1 MTSER
6 ASDSSDG
13 SSDDG
18 SDAAR
23 APIAGR
29 SVAFI
34 GLGHMGAP
42 MAANLARAGV
52 DVRGFDLSEEAVAHA
67 REAGVPIADSA
78 ADAVDGATVVITM
91 LPVGRHVIS
100 AYEGAGDGGLLAL
113 AAPGTLFV
121 DCSTIAVD
129 DARRAHELALA
140 AGHRSIDAPV
150 SGGVVGAEAATLAFM
165 VGGDDADVAEARP
178 LLEAMGRRVVH
189 CGGPGLGQAAKV
201 CNNMILGVSMIAVSE
216 AFVLGER
223 LGLSNEAL
231 FEVAANASGQ
241 CWALTTNCPVP
252 GPVPA
257 SPANRDYA
265 PGFASALMAK
275 DLGLAAQAIAS
286 TGVHAEA
293 GSLAAEIYARFAEG
307 DGAMQDFSAIITDIR
322 ERSIRERS
330 AAVGG
335 HDSTDEGA
343 A

>member
-1 MTSER
+1 MTSESASEAVGR
-6 ASDSSDG
+6 AVGG
-13 SSDDG
+13 S
-18 SDAAR
+18 AA
-23 APIAGR
+23 AGP
-29 SVAFI
+29 VAFI

-52 DVRGFDLSEEAVAHA
+52 DVRGFDLSAEAVAHA
-67 REAGVPIADSA
+67 REAGVPIAASA
-78 ADAVDGATVVITM
+78 AEAVAGARVVITM
-91 LPVGRHVIS
+91 LPVGRHVLS
-100 AYEGAGDGGLLAL
+100 AYSGSGDGDGSGDAGLLAM
-113 AAPGTLFV
+113 AAPGTLFIE
-121 DCSTIAVD
+121 CSTIAVD
-129 DARRAHELALA
+129 DARKAHELATA

-150 SGGVVGAEAATLAFM
+150 SGGVMGAEAATLAFM
-165 VGGDDADVAEARP
+165 VGGADADVAEARP

-223 LGLSNEAL
+223 LGLTHEAL

-257 SPANRDYA
+257 SPANRDYQ

-275 DLGLAAQAIAS
+275 DLDLAAQAIAS

-293 GSLAAEIYARFAEG
+293 GSLAAQIYARFAEG
-307 DGAMQDFSAIITDIR
+307 DAAMRDFSAIITDIR
-322 ERSIRERS
+322 ERSLTTDSAGER
-330 AAVGG
+330 G
-335 HDSTDEGA
+335 EGA
-343 A
+343 S

>member
-6 ASDSSDG
+6 ASDAVDG
-13 SSDDG
+13 GVDG
-18 SDAAR
+18 TVGGAA
-23 APIAGR
+23 AAGP
-29 SVAFI
+29 VAFI

-52 DVRGFDLSEEAVAHA
+52 DVRGFDLSAEAVAHA
-67 REAGVPIADSA
+67 REAGVPIAASA
-78 ADAVDGATVVITM
+78 AEAVAGARVVITM
-91 LPVGRHVIS
+91 LPVGRHVLS
-100 AYEGAGDGGLLAL
+100 AYSGSGDGDGDGDAGLLAM
-113 AAPGTLFV
+113 AAPGTLFIE
-121 DCSTIAVD
+121 CSTIAVD
-129 DARRAHELALA
+129 DARRAHELAIA
-140 AGHRSIDAPV
+140 AGHRNIDAPV
-150 SGGVVGAEAATLAFM
+150 SGGVMGAEAATLAFM
-165 VGGDDADVAEARP
+165 VGGADDDVAEARP

-257 SPANRDYA
+257 SPANRDYQ

-275 DLGLAAQAIAS
+275 DLDLAAQAIAS

-293 GSLAAEIYARFAEG
+293 GSLAAQIYARFAEG
-307 DGAMQDFSAIITDIR
+307 DGAMRDFSAIITDIR
-322 ERSIRERS
+322 ERSLTTDVSGER
-330 AAVGG
+330 G
-335 HDSTDEGA
+335 EGA
-343 A
+343 S